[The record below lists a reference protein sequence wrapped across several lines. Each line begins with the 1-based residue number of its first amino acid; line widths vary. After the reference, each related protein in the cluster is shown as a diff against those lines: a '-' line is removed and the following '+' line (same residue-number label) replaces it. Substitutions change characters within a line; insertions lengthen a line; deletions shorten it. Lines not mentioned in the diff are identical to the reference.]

1 MLFMNKMIVSNLVH
15 RPIRSLISIFAIAME
30 VTLILV
36 LVGICFGIL
45 NDSKTRQQGIGG
57 DAMVRPPGSSN
68 LIGLSSAP
76 MPIKV
81 GQILEKIPDVKAVA
95 PVLMQAATGGTLET
109 IYGIDVSNYPLGAPF
124 HYLSGGAFQGSDD
137 MIVDDLFAD
146 SAHKKPGDTVEALN
160 HTFRISGVVEH
171 GAGGRKFVPIAT
183 LQDMIGAQNKATMF
197 YVKLDD
203 PKNYAAFREAVLKTP
218 GMSQYNLTSMQE
230 WLSLVTPERLPG
242 FSIAINVIIGVGVCI
257 GFIVIF
263 QSMYTAVMERTRE
276 IGILKSL
283 GASKVYIVNVILR
296 ETVVLSIAG
305 ILLGIAISL
314 ITGLALRSRFR
325 TLTVDIENLWILRA
339 SIIAIVGAI
348 IGALYPA
355 FKAAQKDP
363 IDALAYE

>member
-1 MLFMNKMIVSNLVH
+1 MNKMIVSNLVH
-15 RPIRSLISIFAIAME
+15 RPIRSLISIFAVALE

-45 NDSKTRQQGIGG
+45 NDSKARQQGIGA
-57 DAMVRPPGSSN
+57 DAMLRPPGSAA
-68 LIGLSSAP
+68 LMGLSSAP

-81 GQILEKIPDVKAVA
+81 GDIVLKLPHVKAVA
-95 PVLMQAATGGTLET
+95 PVLVQTASGAALEL
-109 IYGIDVSNYPLGAPF
+109 IYGIDPASYPMGAPF
-124 HYLSGGAFQGSDD
+124 RYLSGGPFTGPNN
-137 MIVDDLFAD
+137 MIVDDLFAA
-146 SAHKKPGDTVEALN
+146 SAHKSVGDTVDALN
-160 HTFRISGVVEH
+160 HTFRISGIVEH
-171 GAGGRKFVPIAT
+171 GAGGRKFIPLAT
-183 LQDMIGAQNKATMF
+183 MQDLLGAPNKASMF

-203 PKNYAAFREAVLKTP
+203 VKNYPAFRQEVLGTS
-218 GMSQYNLTSMQE
+218 GMKDYNLTSMQE

-283 GASKVYIVNVILR
+283 GASKTYIVNVILR
-296 ETVVLSIAG
+296 ETVVLAIAG
-305 ILLGIAISL
+305 IVLGIVVSL
-314 ITGLALRSRFR
+314 ITGMALRSHYR
-325 TLTVDIENLWILRA
+325 TLTVDIENRWIWRA
-339 SIIAIVGAI
+339 TIIAVVGAL